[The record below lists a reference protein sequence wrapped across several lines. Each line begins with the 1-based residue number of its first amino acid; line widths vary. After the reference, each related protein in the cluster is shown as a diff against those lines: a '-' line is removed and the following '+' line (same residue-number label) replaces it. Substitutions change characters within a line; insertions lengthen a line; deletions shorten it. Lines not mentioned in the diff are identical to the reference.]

1 MLIAL
6 SWSVQMLDTQYR
18 MHPRIAE
25 FPAAT
30 FYAGKLLNGDN
41 VEDRTSRDWH
51 EHPVCAL

>member
-1 MLIAL
+1 
-6 SWSVQMLDTQYR
+6 MLDTQYR

-30 FYAGKLLNGDN
+30 FYAGKLLNGDS
-41 VEDRTSRDWH
+41 VEDSTSRDWH